1 MNEIRN
7 VCVLVITQA
16 HRLALQCDKHQGY
29 EVLQLPG
36 ESPEK
41 FPALVH
47 QLIGPDY
54 ARHLRPFGRAVDI
67 IIKSSKTVELVTDIY
82 KVEIG
87 DASNI
92 DLPSNFAWYSK
103 EEVAT
108 DPRGRR
114 DARFHLRLLEDRPLD
129 LKFSEE
135 QPEKWID
142 AKILYWHEDAGVTQ
156 PTNNRIMH
164 TDAKQ
169 FIGQPVQV
177 TMDRPLGSAHP
188 KHGWVYPVNYG
199 YVPETMSPDGEELDA
214 YVLGVTEPL
223 EQFHGTCIAVIH
235 RVNDNDD
242 KLIVVPEGTHMN
254 DEEIREAIH
263 FQEQFFQSE
272 ILR

>member
-1 MNEIRN
+1 
-7 VCVLVITQA
+7 
-16 HRLALQCDKHQGY
+16 
-29 EVLQLPG
+29 
-36 ESPEK
+36 
-41 FPALVH
+41 
-47 QLIGPDY
+47 
-54 ARHLRPFGRAVDI
+54 
-67 IIKSSKTVELVTDIY
+67 
-82 KVEIG
+82 
-87 DASNI
+87 
-92 DLPSNFAWYSK
+92 
-103 EEVAT
+103 
-108 DPRGRR
+108 
-114 DARFHLRLLEDRPLD
+114 
-129 LKFSEE
+129 
-135 QPEKWID
+135 
-142 AKILYWHEDAGVTQ
+142 
-156 PTNNRIMH
+156 MH

-242 KLIVVPEGTHMN
+242 KLIVVPEGTHLN

-272 ILR
+272 IVH